1 MYNLRN
7 FCYINGK
14 ALHSIFGSFTDKW
27 KFSDPKLDWD
37 VGYASKS
44 MTLSETSLASEL
56 RQTLKELLAG
66 SGLLTALS

>member
-1 MYNLRN
+1 MSLECKPEIPVAPGEQR
-7 FCYINGK
+7 
-14 ALHSIFGSFTDKW
+14 
-27 KFSDPKLDWD
+27 
-37 VGYASKS
+37 YASKS